1 MHSVIRTPRTSLQL
15 VVEKEK
21 KKTNRE
27 RERERERPASFIFF
41 VDKKELNFF
50 VFVFWTASGEPSPV
64 GLVKIGF
71 NHNRMIKG
79 NIKSDRVLKKGKI
92 SQPWTISD
100 SSLFP
105 LNITTVFFFTMIAVR
120 QLFSLWEKKNK
131 KKITKK
137 WRFLKKKKSQKK
149 KTRGAISKWK
159 CRCRLRY
166 GKFWTERVAASFQSD
181 TGLTA
186 ENKIKKI
193 ATLADSQKNKKTNA
207 NCEKRQLTSETH
219 THKRQIKFNIFVSH
233 PAVLL
238 D

>member
-120 QLFSLWEKKNK
+120 QLFSLWEKKNHEEVK
-131 KKITKK
+131 V
-137 WRFLKKKKSQKK
+137 LKKKKIRKK
-149 KTRGAISKWK
+149 KRGG
-159 CRCRLRY
+159 L
-166 GKFWTERVAASFQSD
+166 FQSESVVAGCVMESFEPKEWRPLFNQTRD
-181 TGLTA
+181 WRQ
-186 ENKIKKI
+186 KIK
-193 ATLADSQKNKKTNA
+193 
-207 NCEKRQLTSETH
+207 
-219 THKRQIKFNIFVSH
+219 
-233 PAVLL
+233 
-238 D
+238 